1 MAKRILNIVFITL
14 IVLTLAVLIFDFV
27 SFVLAYKQNDD
38 MKILVP
44 LAMFGYPFLAILIV
58 GNELFLW
65 RSLVF
70 IVSYP
75 GHKKIELVAN
85 ILIAAAAAASFV
97 YMGYV
102 IAINQSAD
110 WVQFMLFALGFQIV
124 CKIFTWVVGT
134 IAICRGKE

>member
-1 MAKRILNIVFITL
+1 MSKRIVNIVFITL
-14 IVLTLAVLIFDFV
+14 IVLTLVCVIVGFLSYILPYENNNDTKLFAGFASFAYTFV
-27 SFVLAYKQNDD
+27 T
-38 MKILVP
+38 ILV
-44 LAMFGYPFLAILIV
+44 V

-70 IVSYP
+70 LVTYP

-85 ILIAAAAAASFV
+85 ILIAGAAVASLG
-97 YMGYV
+97 YMGY
-102 IAINQSAD
+102 AIFINPLVKWLVFPLYAI
-110 WVQFMLFALGFQIV
+110 GFQIV